1 MIGSDR
7 NTVSAKLYQTVLDRN
22 AELNGQVDN
31 LEHNIKHYKFTAN
44 FYRILC
50 AVSWGITV
58 ACLALTKA

>member
-1 MIGSDR
+1 MINSDR
-7 NTVSAKLYQTVLDRN
+7 NSVSAKLYLTVLDRN
-22 AELNGQVDN
+22 AELSGQVSN
-31 LEHNIKHYKFTAN
+31 LETHIRHYKFTAN